1 MTSSHSSARGRGA
14 VAARR
19 RHHRTRGAGSETEA
33 RDGGYSVLEAA
44 ITLPVV
50 FFLTMFVVQWAIIWH
65 ARGVAQ
71 AAAQEGLRTAAGY
84 QASAAQGHDDAT
96 NFLQQVSPGA
106 LADARVTVNRGT
118 TTVTVTVKGPV
129 PTIIPF
135 ASFDVDA
142 TATGPI
148 ETYRSA
154 P

>member
-1 MTSSHSSARGRGA
+1 MTPSHISARGRGA
-14 VAARR
+14 AAARR
-19 RHHRTRGAGSETEA
+19 RHRGTSTATEE
-33 RDGGYSVLEAA
+33 RDAGYSVLEAA

-71 AAAQEGLRTAAGY
+71 AAAQEGLRTASGY
-84 QASAAQGHDDAT
+84 QATSAEGHDDAV

-106 LADARVTVNRGT
+106 MAAARVTVSRGAT
-118 TTVTVTVKGPV
+118 TITVTVKGPV

-135 ASFDVDA
+135 ARFDVDA

-148 ETYRSA
+148 ESYRST

>member
-1 MTSSHSSARGRGA
+1 VTSSETTAPGRGA

-19 RHHRTRGAGSETEA
+19 RHRGAGQSTED

-84 QASAAQGHDDAT
+84 QATAAQGHDDAA

-106 LADARVTVNRGT
+106 LADAKVTVDRGA

-135 ASFDVDA
+135 ASFNVDA
-142 TATGPI
+142 SATGPI
-148 ETYRSA
+148 EAYRST